1 MSLTPARAGFVRCG
15 PKVRAVAHAI
25 GIIHD
30 HGVLLLSEYRQLAQ
44 RGSPFD
50 VPVLVVGFRPQPAP
64 VTEFHTRTSPDR
76 VVPPPLAVAMTEA
89 STAIIPL
96 TKSGRNP
103 YGTFVFVGRGSTSD
117 VVLRDQSVSKSH
129 AWFEQDQG
137 AWFVRDNRSRN
148 GTLVDARRLPATE
161 RVLVTSGAQITF
173 GAFPAYFLEPG
184 ALEKVLAG

>member
-1 MSLTPARAGFVRCG
+1 MRLTPRGRAPSGVGQRRG
-15 PKVRAVAHAI
+15 GVALAV

-30 HGVLLLSEYRQLAQ
+30 HRVLLLSEYRQLAQ
-44 RGSPFD
+44 RGAPFD

-76 VVPPPLAVAMTEA
+76 VVPPPLAVAVTEA

-173 GAFPAYFLEPG
+173 GAFAAYFLEPG
-184 ALEKVLAG
+184 ALDKVLAG